1 VDDANTKRR
10 MRLAQALLGLKPGE
24 AVSTEQQKM
33 SLATAAV
40 ILSDMIGHIQRA
52 AKARG
57 SGMAVVRPDGD
68 LAWFSAEEVVE
79 QLDLA
84 VRIGDSAL
92 ASTFRD
98 LVSLLENLDPDDHII
113 LAMATGAALRVFK
126 IPIDDPSGF
135 LRKLLAEWGR

>member
-1 VDDANTKRR
+1 VDDANNTRR

-24 AVSTEQQKM
+24 PVSTEQQKM

-57 SGMAVVRPDGD
+57 SGMAVVRPDGN
-68 LAWFSAEEVVE
+68 LAWFSDDDVIE

-84 VRIGDSAL
+84 VRTGDSDL
-92 ASTFRD
+92 AATFRD
-98 LVSLLENLDPDDHII
+98 LVALLERLDPDDHII
-113 LAMATGAALRVFK
+113 LGMATGSALRVFK
-126 IPIDDPSGF
+126 IPIDDPGGF

>member
-1 VDDANTKRR
+1 MDDANNTRR

-24 AVSTEQQKM
+24 PVSTEQQKM
-33 SLATAAV
+33 SMATAAV

-68 LAWFSAEEVVE
+68 LAWYSTEEVVE

-84 VRIGDSAL
+84 VRTGDAGL

-98 LVSLLENLDPDDHII
+98 LVTLLENLDPDDHII
-113 LAMATGAALRVFK
+113 MAMATGQALRVFK
-126 IPIDDPSGF
+126 IPIDDPGGF